1 MDSASQSYDPTRA
14 SKKIEQ
20 IFTGIVKAMQKTGFL
35 THHLSASYGLG
46 LSNMHFKREAKLA
59 DEVEHAK
66 YMGLCKH
73 PRYTRHRS
81 VSLWKWQ
88 SW

>member
-35 THHLSASYGLG
+35 THHLSAAPEL
-46 LSNMHFKREAKLA
+46 LPPPHELP
-59 DEVEHAK
+59 
-66 YMGLCKH
+66 
-73 PRYTRHRS
+73 PRME
-81 VSLWKWQ
+81 KK
-88 SW
+88 